1 MTYSGYRFYSWF
13 SKTFQFTDPKPTETE
28 EFGGHVEGFRRQ
40 ILNANSPL
48 LDAVMHYRTP
58 NIVTHNESFRSLEEI
73 VASILAES
81 EDILNEQQ
89 PQQQQGHEYI
99 EVEVANDAQ

>member
-1 MTYSGYRFYSWF
+1 
-13 SKTFQFTDPKPTETE
+13 
-28 EFGGHVEGFRRQ
+28 
-40 ILNANSPL
+40 
-48 LDAVMHYRTP
+48 MHYRTP

-99 EVEVANDAQ
+99 EVEVANDAQWWICNCNAFGLIHILFPGSRCDT